1 MGCDI
6 SFIKKVKT
14 TKDGEIVGEGGTIE
28 KRLLLLG
35 LDNAGKTSI
44 LFQIKDK
51 NFKQTVPT
59 VGLNIEHIIY
69 KRYSMTFWD
78 VGGQATKLW
87 KHYFDHINGII
98 FVVDSSD
105 EEKLLF
111 AREELNKLIRDESL
125 AGVPILIYY
134 NKQDLEGKCKPKEE
148 LNERLEIAQLSLQRE
163 VSV

>member
-1 MGCDI
+1 M
-6 SFIKKVKT
+6 KKVKT
-14 TKDGEIVGEGGTIE
+14 TRDGDIIGEGGTIE
-28 KRLLLLG
+28 KRILLLG

-59 VGLNIEHIIY
+59 VGLNIEHIVY

-111 AREELNKLIRDESL
+111 AKEELNKLIRDESL

-134 NKQDLEGKCKPKEE
+134 NKQDLGDKCKSKEE
-148 LNERLEIAQLSLQRE
+148 LNVRLEIE
-163 VSV
+163 